1 MCLKRI
7 LALVPDSIAG
17 IVALIL
23 LLIDGFIF
31 GVAAKKA
38 IVSVIL
44 IIVGLLLAGFI
55 GVAVP
60 YLTISGFWT
69 HVVNIA
75 TSQINHIG
83 DIFYAFPIFWLI
95 GFGLGIW
102 KG

>member
-1 MCLKRI
+1 MKETLS
-7 LALVPDSIAG
+7 LVPDSIAG
-17 IVALIL
+17 VVAIVL
-23 LLIDGFIF
+23 LLVDGFIF

-44 IIVGLLLAGFI
+44 IIVGLILAGFI

-60 YLTISGFWT
+60 YLTVSGFWT
-69 HVVNIA
+69 HVVNIF

-83 DIFYAFPIFWLI
+83 DIFYAFPIAWII
-95 GFGLGIW
+95 GFAIGIW